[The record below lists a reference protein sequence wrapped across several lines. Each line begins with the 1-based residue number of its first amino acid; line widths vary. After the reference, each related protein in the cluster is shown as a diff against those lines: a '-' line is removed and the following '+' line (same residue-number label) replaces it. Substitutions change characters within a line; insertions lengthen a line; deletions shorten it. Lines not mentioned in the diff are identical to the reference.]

1 MKKLIAAILIVIV
14 ALLIWGAKSR
24 PEPLMWRNY
33 IVDRGDTLWDIAEE
47 ITPESIAYR
56 TTIKYIEKENGIIDS
71 MIFPGQEL
79 LVPVWE
85 VK

>member
-24 PEPLMWRNY
+24 PEPLLWKEY
-33 IVDRGDTLWDIAEE
+33 TVDVGDTLWDIAEG
-47 ITPESIAYR
+47 ITPEDIDYR

-85 VK
+85 K